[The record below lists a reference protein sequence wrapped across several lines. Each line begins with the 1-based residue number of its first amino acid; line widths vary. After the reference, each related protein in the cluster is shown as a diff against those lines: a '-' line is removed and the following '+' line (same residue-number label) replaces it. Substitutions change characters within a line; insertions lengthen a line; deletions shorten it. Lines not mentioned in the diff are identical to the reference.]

1 MRLTPQQIQ
10 AIRAATAELAG
21 SDAKVRVFG
30 SRLDDTKRGGDV
42 DLLLEMPLPVD
53 QPALLAARLAAEI
66 SRLMHGRKVD
76 IIVAAP
82 NLQHLPIHDVARR
95 EGVLL

>member
-10 AIRAATAELAG
+10 AIRAAATELAG
-21 SDAKVRVFG
+21 SDATIRLFG
-30 SRLDDTKRGGDV
+30 SRLDDAKRGGDV

-76 IIVAAP
+76 IVVAAP